1 MKVIIAFTLSCD
13 NLWKSKFMA
22 LEKPGNSGNFF
33 SPTFVG
39 RLCWVCRM
47 FCLYVY
53 LYVYLCVCL
62 YVWLSVCVYVCMSVC
77 ISVCLCLSA
86 DTSPSLLVKS
96 VGQRGV
102 SGLSAGVRQTPP
114 PVVEIQPMMMSH
126 HRPNTHGKPPAPLPP
141 TASHEQPL
149 PAVSPTSGQ
158 NEMADTWLN
167 DRIAGQHTHTHTHT
181 HADGPDLLLQLD
193 TYTQTC
199 CSVTG

>member
-13 NLWKSKFMA
+13 NLWKSKSMA
-22 LEKPGNSGNFF
+22 LEKPGKIWEFF
-33 SPTFVG
+33 LSY
-39 RLCWVCRM
+39 
-47 FCLYVY
+47 FCGQIVLSLPNV
-53 LYVYLCVCL
+53 
-62 YVWLSVCVYVCMSVC
+62 LSVCISVCLSVCMSVC

-167 DRIAGQHTHTHTHT
+167 DRIAGQHTHTH
-181 HADGPDLLLQLD
+181 ADGPDLLLQLD

-199 CSVTG
+199 CSLTG

>member
-1 MKVIIAFTLSCD
+1 
-13 NLWKSKFMA
+13 MA
-22 LEKPGNSGNFF
+22 LEKPGKLWEFF
-33 SPTFVG
+33 LFYFCGQIVLGFLPNVLS
-39 RLCWVCRM
+39 LC
-47 FCLYVY
+47 LS
-53 LYVYLCVCL
+53 VYLCVCMF
-62 YVWLSVCVYVCMSVC
+62 VCLSVCMSVC
-77 ISVCLCLSA
+77 MCMCLSA

-96 VGQRGV
+96 VGQRVV

-167 DRIAGQHTHTHTHT
+167 DRIAGEHTHT

-199 CSVTG
+199 CSLTG